1 MGASKMRC
9 LVLALCALAV
19 TAQSQDNV
27 LRFLSQGDIA
37 RMAKKTQEQTD
48 DIIIVSGD
56 KSRGQPMEKVRVL
69 ALSIALI

>member
-1 MGASKMRC
+1 MRC